1 VALDEHRKP
10 GNTRWG
16 RMMILTCTS
25 CLFFVGLGMNAAV
38 RSLVNTH
45 SRPIPRLPLH
55 EQWTGEAT
63 NDVSSTNINKRESST
78 MRATPTV
85 SSKAKMEVAPVPQ
98 TAHGFTSQSH
108 AVEGCDLLTTGI
120 LIISGYLLSAVLI
133 AVLTAILVA
142 QNSAANSKAEG
153 GQVEAEDS
161 REGKRGEREGNSAL
175 GGGGSYGT
183 TATRTAPGIACE
195 SDGRILELQKTIK
208 KLRMANESLEK
219 KLSAAEEARAAAES
233 KRKEMKSVL
242 ASELERLLGE
252 REAVMKYLYEENGP
266 PASSP
271 TSGTDRP
278 AVQSRRISM
287 LSSRRASSNLVAKRR
302 RRKKEKS
309 LSIGE
314 GGKLVYELSKTS
326 VNRPTKSPPPS

>member
-1 VALDEHRKP
+1 
-10 GNTRWG
+10 
-16 RMMILTCTS
+16 
-25 CLFFVGLGMNAAV
+25 
-38 RSLVNTH
+38 
-45 SRPIPRLPLH
+45 
-55 EQWTGEAT
+55 
-63 NDVSSTNINKRESST
+63 
-78 MRATPTV
+78 
-85 SSKAKMEVAPVPQ
+85 MEVAPVPQ

-266 PASSP
+266 P
-271 TSGTDRP
+271 TRL
-278 AVQSRRISM
+278 VK
-287 LSSRRASSNLVAKRR
+287 SSRQTKEEKEGKVAEHRNFGGFQAETFR
-302 RRKKEKS
+302 FRTEIIREI
-309 LSIGE
+309 LGE